1 MKKVLHK
8 ITSLFWLASLAMLV
22 LVILTIAD
30 ARIARD
36 KRYLNS
42 TLLDIEATINRFE
55 RTQNSDIGM
64 TDKLQEEAI
73 QTIFQTVPS
82 AKYTIYA
89 VVMKDDGETIALTK
103 NNIQNFVVNGGV
115 KGQEYVAL
123 LDSIANGKT
132 SYVTVNGFRHLA
144 QALEEKSYFMIEILC
159 REGRS
164 IY

>member
-64 TDKLQEEAI
+64 TDKRI
-73 QTIFQTVPS
+73 
-82 AKYTIYA
+82 
-89 VVMKDDGETIALTK
+89 
-103 NNIQNFVVNGGV
+103 
-115 KGQEYVAL
+115 
-123 LDSIANGKT
+123 
-132 SYVTVNGFRHLA
+132 R
-144 QALEEKSYFMIEILC
+144 
-159 REGRS
+159 
-164 IY
+164 

>member
-55 RTQNSDIGM
+55 
-64 TDKLQEEAI
+64 
-73 QTIFQTVPS
+73 
-82 AKYTIYA
+82 
-89 VVMKDDGETIALTK
+89 
-103 NNIQNFVVNGGV
+103 
-115 KGQEYVAL
+115 
-123 LDSIANGKT
+123 
-132 SYVTVNGFRHLA
+132 
-144 QALEEKSYFMIEILC
+144 
-159 REGRS
+159 
-164 IY
+164 